1 MSIEVSPLRRRMID
15 DMTIRNMT
23 PGTRTAVLGGHVERC
38 EDCAHTRIAY
48 NCCRYR
54 HRPSIARDRSPISA
68 EGWWSCLNQVYK
80 LAQFGRASPDVARS
94 HQMTIRKK
102 IFLLAGILLALFGI
116 VVGVV
121 ATVQKLNSDQISN
134 IAEYELPL
142 TRLVAELDVDTDRY
156 ELGILRAL
164 RLDPLNPP
172 ELAAAIAAKKEV
184 GDELRADVDTA
195 TTLLAKAIQD
205 PGYRAAERVELARI
219 EGSFKYLTRNLE
231 GFLATGEQTMA
242 DLAEG
247 RREDA
252 RTASRQLLNT
262 YLSFGLFLAACGVG
276 LGISAVG
283 SARVVGALRQL
294 VVRTRAI
301 EAGTDSE
308 PLSVRTRDEVGELA
322 LSFNRMVEEL
332 RTRERIKDTFG
343 KFVDPRI
350 VTRLIGSGA
359 EQAERRTLTV
369 FFSDI
374 KGFSGISEQLTA
386 SAVVN
391 LLNSYFGAVAEI
403 IHAHRG
409 FIDKYI
415 GDAVMAFWVSPFS
428 AGDDHA
434 SDACLAALAQQEAL
448 VRLRTQLPEIT
459 GMRRNPPEL
468 GIRMGIATGE
478 AVVGTIGSDSSRTYT
493 VIGDTVNLASRLE
506 SINKLYG
513 TSLILS
519 EETYRTAQHVI
530 EARELDLV
538 TVAGKTEPVRIYE
551 AIGRVGE
558 IAPERIALREMFANG
573 LAAYRRQ
580 DWDEAQRCFES
591 CQLSD
596 AEDEPSRLF
605 IHRISLLRST
615 PPPAGWDGV
624 WHFREK

>member
-1 MSIEVSPLRRRMID
+1 
-15 DMTIRNMT
+15 
-23 PGTRTAVLGGHVERC
+23 
-38 EDCAHTRIAY
+38 
-48 NCCRYR
+48 
-54 HRPSIARDRSPISA
+54 
-68 EGWWSCLNQVYK
+68 
-80 LAQFGRASPDVARS
+80 
-94 HQMTIRKK
+94 MTIRKK
-102 IFLLAGILLALFGI
+102 IFLLAGILLALFGA
-116 VVGVV
+116 VVGVLAV
-121 ATVQKLNSDQISN
+121 VQKLDSDQISN

-142 TRLVAELDVDTDRY
+142 TRLVAEFDVDTDRY
-156 ELGILRAL
+156 ELGISRAL
-164 RLDPLNPP
+164 RLDPLNPA
-172 ELAAAIAAKKEV
+172 ELAAAIAAKKQV
-184 GDELRADVDTA
+184 GDELRADVGTA

-219 EGSFKYLTRNLE
+219 EGSFKYLARSLE

-242 DLAEG
+242 DLVEG

-252 RTASRQLLNT
+252 RTASLGFAKYAQAFGPDLSEIRRNLTGLTDRATRNVLARQRLNT
-262 YLSFGLFLAACGVG
+262 YLSFGLFVAACGIG
-276 LGISAVG
+276 IGISAVG
-283 SARVVGALRQL
+283 SARVVGGLRQL

-301 EAGTDSE
+301 ESGKDSE
-308 PLSVRTRDEVGELA
+308 PLSVLTRDEVGELA

-359 EQAERRTLTV
+359 EQAERRTLTI

-374 KGFSGISEQLTA
+374 KNFSGISEQLTA
-386 SAVVN
+386 GAVVN
-391 LLNSYFGAVAEI
+391 LLNSYFGTVAEI

-434 SDACLAALAQQEAL
+434 SDACLAALAQQEAIIL
-448 VRLRTQLPEIT
+448 LRAQLPEIT

-468 GIRMGIATGE
+468 AIRMGIATGE
-478 AVVGTIGSDSSRTYT
+478 AVVGTIGSDSSRSYT

-519 EETYRTAQHVI
+519 EETYRMAQQVL
-530 EARELDLV
+530 EARELDLI

-551 AIGRVGE
+551 AMGRVGE
-558 IAPERIALREMFANG
+558 ITPERIALREMFANG
-573 LAAYRRQ
+573 LAAYRRR

-591 CQLSD
+591 CQLGD
-596 AEDEPSRLF
+596 AGDGPSRLF
-605 IHRISLLRST
+605 VDRVGLLRGT
-615 PPPAGWDGV
+615 PPPTDWDGV
-624 WHFREK
+624 WHFLEK

>member
-1 MSIEVSPLRRRMID
+1 
-15 DMTIRNMT
+15 
-23 PGTRTAVLGGHVERC
+23 
-38 EDCAHTRIAY
+38 
-48 NCCRYR
+48 
-54 HRPSIARDRSPISA
+54 
-68 EGWWSCLNQVYK
+68 
-80 LAQFGRASPDVARS
+80 
-94 HQMTIRKK
+94 MTIRKK

-116 VVGVV
+116 VVGVL
-121 ATVQKLNSDQISN
+121 AIVQKLDSDQISN
-134 IAEYELPL
+134 IAGYELPL

-172 ELAAAIAAKKEV
+172 DLAAAIAAKKEV

-195 TTLLAKAIQD
+195 TALLAKAIQD

-219 EGSFKYLTRNLE
+219 EGSFKYIARNLE

-242 DLAEG
+242 DLVEG

-252 RTASRQLLNT
+252 RAASLGFAKYAQAFGPDLSEIRRNLAGLTDRATLNVLARQRLNT
-262 YLSFGLFLAACGVG
+262 YLSFALFLAACGIG

-294 VVRTRAI
+294 VVGTRAI
-301 EAGTDSE
+301 EAGTHSE
-308 PLSVRTRDEVGELA
+308 PLSILARDEVGELA

-359 EQAERRTLTV
+359 EQAERRTLTI

-434 SDACLAALAQQEAL
+434 SDACLAALAQQEAIVL
-448 VRLRTQLPEIT
+448 LRAQLPEIT

-468 GIRMGIATGE
+468 AIRMGIATGE
-478 AVVGTIGSDSSRTYT
+478 AVVGTIGSDSARSYT

-558 IAPERIALREMFANG
+558 ITPERIALREMFANG

-596 AEDEPSRLF
+596 PEDGPSRLF
-605 IHRISLLRST
+605 VDRVSQLRST
-615 PPPAGWDGV
+615 PPPADWDGV
-624 WHFREK
+624 WHLKEK

>member
-1 MSIEVSPLRRRMID
+1 
-15 DMTIRNMT
+15 
-23 PGTRTAVLGGHVERC
+23 
-38 EDCAHTRIAY
+38 
-48 NCCRYR
+48 
-54 HRPSIARDRSPISA
+54 
-68 EGWWSCLNQVYK
+68 
-80 LAQFGRASPDVARS
+80 
-94 HQMTIRKK
+94 MTIRKK
-102 IFLLAGILLALFGI
+102 IFLLAGILLALFGA
-116 VVGVV
+116 VVGILAV
-121 ATVQKLNSDQISN
+121 VQKLDSDQISN

-172 ELAAAIAAKKEV
+172 ELAVAIAAKKQV
-184 GDELRADVDTA
+184 GDELRADADTA
-195 TTLLAKAIQD
+195 TALLARAIQD

-219 EGSFKYLTRNLE
+219 EGALRYLTRSLE
-231 GFLATGEQTMA
+231 GFLAIGEQTMA
-242 DLAEG
+242 ALIDG

-252 RTASRQLLNT
+252 RTASLGFAKYAQAFGPDLSEVRLNLAGLTDRATRNVLARQRLNT
-262 YLSFGLFLAACGVG
+262 YLSFGLFLAACGIGV
-276 LGISAVG
+276 GISAVG
-283 SARVVGALRQL
+283 SARVVGGLRQL

-301 EAGTDSE
+301 EAGTVSE
-308 PLSVRTRDEVGELA
+308 PLSILTRDEVGELA

-359 EQAERRTLTV
+359 EQAERRTLTI

-391 LLNSYFGAVAEI
+391 LLNSYFGAVAEV

-434 SDACLAALAQQEAL
+434 SDACLAALAQQDAIAL
-448 VRLRTQLPEIT
+448 LRAQLPEIT
-459 GMRRNPPEL
+459 GMRRDPPEL
-468 GIRMGIATGE
+468 AIRMGIATGE
-478 AVVGTIGSDSSRTYT
+478 AVVGTIGSESSRSYT

-519 EETYRTAQHVI
+519 EETYRTARHVI
-530 EARELDLV
+530 EARELDLI

-551 AIGRVGE
+551 AMGRVGE
-558 IAPERIALREMFANG
+558 IAPERIELREMYANG
-573 LAAYRRQ
+573 LAAYRRH
-580 DWDEAQRCFES
+580 DWDGAQRCFES

-596 AEDEPSRLF
+596 ADDGPSRVF
-605 IHRISLLRST
+605 IDRVSLLRST
-615 PPPAGWDGV
+615 PPPVDWDGV
-624 WHFREK
+624 WHIKEK

>member
-1 MSIEVSPLRRRMID
+1 
-15 DMTIRNMT
+15 
-23 PGTRTAVLGGHVERC
+23 
-38 EDCAHTRIAY
+38 
-48 NCCRYR
+48 
-54 HRPSIARDRSPISA
+54 
-68 EGWWSCLNQVYK
+68 
-80 LAQFGRASPDVARS
+80 
-94 HQMTIRKK
+94 MTIRKK
-102 IFLLAGILLALFGI
+102 IFLLAGILLALFGA
-116 VVGVV
+116 VVGILAV
-121 ATVQKLNSDQISN
+121 VQKLDSDQISN

-172 ELAAAIAAKKEV
+172 ELAVAIAAKKQV
-184 GDELRADVDTA
+184 GDELRADADTA
-195 TTLLAKAIQD
+195 TALLARAIQD

-219 EGSFKYLTRNLE
+219 EGALRYLTRSLE
-231 GFLATGEQTMA
+231 GFLAIGEQTMA
-242 DLAEG
+242 ALIDG

-252 RTASRQLLNT
+252 RTASLGFAKYAQAFGPDLSEVRLNLAGLTDRATRNVLARQRLNT
-262 YLSFGLFLAACGVG
+262 YLSFGLFLAACGIGV
-276 LGISAVG
+276 GISAVG
-283 SARVVGALRQL
+283 SARVVGGLRQL

-301 EAGTDSE
+301 EAGTVSE
-308 PLSVRTRDEVGELA
+308 PLSILTRDEVGELA

-359 EQAERRTLTV
+359 EQAERRTLTI

-391 LLNSYFGAVAEI
+391 LLNSYFGTVAEV

-434 SDACLAALAQQEAL
+434 SDACLAALAQQDAIAL
-448 VRLRTQLPEIT
+448 LRAQLPEIT
-459 GMRRNPPEL
+459 GMRRDPPEL
-468 GIRMGIATGE
+468 AIRMGIATGE
-478 AVVGTIGSDSSRTYT
+478 AVVGTIGSESSRSYT

-519 EETYRTAQHVI
+519 EETYRTARHVI
-530 EARELDLV
+530 EARELDLI

-551 AIGRVGE
+551 AMGRVGE
-558 IAPERIALREMFANG
+558 IAPERIELREMYANG
-573 LAAYRRQ
+573 LAAYRRH
-580 DWDEAQRCFES
+580 DWDGAQRCFES

-596 AEDEPSRLF
+596 ADDGPSRVF
-605 IHRISLLRST
+605 IDRVSLLRST
-615 PPPAGWDGV
+615 PPPVDWDGV
-624 WHFREK
+624 WRIKEK

>member
-1 MSIEVSPLRRRMID
+1 
-15 DMTIRNMT
+15 
-23 PGTRTAVLGGHVERC
+23 
-38 EDCAHTRIAY
+38 
-48 NCCRYR
+48 
-54 HRPSIARDRSPISA
+54 
-68 EGWWSCLNQVYK
+68 
-80 LAQFGRASPDVARS
+80 
-94 HQMTIRKK
+94 MTIRKK
-102 IFLLAGILLALFGI
+102 IFLLAGILLALFGV
-116 VVGVV
+116 VVGAV

-195 TTLLAKAIQD
+195 TALLAKAIED

-219 EGSFKYLTRNLE
+219 EGSFKYLTRNLD

-242 DLAEG
+242 DLVEG

-252 RTASRQLLNT
+252 RTASLGFAKYAQAFGPDLSEIRRNLAGLTDRATRNVLARQRLNT
-262 YLSFGLFLAACGVG
+262 YLSFGLFLAACGIG

-283 SARVVGALRQL
+283 SARVVEVLRQL

-359 EQAERRTLTV
+359 EQAERRTLTI

-434 SDACLAALAQQEAL
+434 SDACLAALAQQEAIIL
-448 VRLRTQLPEIT
+448 LRAQLPEIT

-468 GIRMGIATGE
+468 AIRMGIATGE

-558 IAPERIALREMFANG
+558 IAPEKIALREMFANG
-573 LAAYRRQ
+573 LNAYRRQ
-580 DWDEAQRCFES
+580 DWDEAQRFFES
-591 CQLSD
+591 CQQSD
-596 AEDEPSRLF
+596 AEDGPSRLF
-605 IHRISLLRST
+605 ASRVSLLRST
-615 PPPAGWDGV
+615 PPPGDWDGV

>member
-1 MSIEVSPLRRRMID
+1 
-15 DMTIRNMT
+15 
-23 PGTRTAVLGGHVERC
+23 
-38 EDCAHTRIAY
+38 
-48 NCCRYR
+48 
-54 HRPSIARDRSPISA
+54 
-68 EGWWSCLNQVYK
+68 
-80 LAQFGRASPDVARS
+80 
-94 HQMTIRKK
+94 MTIRKK
-102 IFLLAGILLALFGI
+102 IFLLAGILLALFGV
-116 VVGVV
+116 VVGVLAV
-121 ATVQKLNSDQISN
+121 IQKLDSDQINN

-195 TTLLAKAIQD
+195 TALLAKAIQD

-219 EGSFKYLTRNLE
+219 EGSFKYLTRSLE

-242 DLAEG
+242 DLVEG
-247 RREDA
+247 RREEA
-252 RTASRQLLNT
+252 RTASLGFAKYAQAFGPDLSEIRRNLAGLTDRATRNVLARQRLNT
-262 YLSFGLFLAACGVG
+262 YLSFGLFLAACGIG

-301 EAGTDSE
+301 ESGKDSE
-308 PLSVRTRDEVGELA
+308 PLSILTRDEVGELA

-359 EQAERRTLTV
+359 EQAERRTLTI

-391 LLNSYFGAVAEI
+391 LLNSYFGTVADV

-434 SDACLAALAQQEAL
+434 SDACLAALAQQEAIIK
-448 VRLRTQLPEIT
+448 LRAQLPEIT

-468 GIRMGIATGE
+468 AIRMGIATGE
-478 AVVGTIGSDSSRTYT
+478 AVVGTIGSDSSRSYT

-519 EETYRTAQHVI
+519 EETYRMAQQVI

-551 AIGRVGE
+551 AIGRVSE
-558 IAPERIALREMFANG
+558 IAPERIALREMFATG

-596 AEDEPSRLF
+596 AQDGPSRLF
-605 IHRISLLRST
+605 VHRISLLRST
-615 PPPAGWDGV
+615 PPPADWDGV
-624 WHFREK
+624 WHFGEK